1 MGPIFLARGIIQ
13 SFRMA
18 MLRLSIPSP
27 LGSLTL
33 SGTCPYLRMPRYAN
47 CLPPPPPNIH
57 FVLHI
62 SLLIALDPNNSLSGS
77 ATHGGGSCQFS
88 LSYDGGSTWAV
99 IHSIIGGCP
108 LNSAYTFSVPNNI
121 PSGNALFAWT
131 WFNKVGNR

>member
-1 MGPIFLARGIIQ
+1 M
-13 SFRMA
+13 
-18 MLRLSIPSP
+18 
-27 LGSLTL
+27 
-33 SGTCPYLRMPRYAN
+33 
-47 CLPPPPPNIH
+47 
-57 FVLHI
+57 FVLQSPFLGNDIFFILCLLEFYCDLEILLVFLPRILFLLLGVSDI
-62 SLLIALDPNNSLSGS
+62 SLAGS

-108 LNSAYTFSVPNNI
+108 LNSAYTFPVPNNI